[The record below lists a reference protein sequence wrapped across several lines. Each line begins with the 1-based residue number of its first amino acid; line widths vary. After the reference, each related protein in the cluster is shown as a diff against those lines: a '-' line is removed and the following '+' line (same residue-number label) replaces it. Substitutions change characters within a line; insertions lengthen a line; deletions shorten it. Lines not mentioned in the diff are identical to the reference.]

1 MPEVLELSE
10 NIKHYI
16 VNGYCFENE
25 DEYRKA
31 LKEKEGIK
39 YLNSKIVFDDINKAT
54 RLYEDLI
61 DKDVFTTQIGI
72 EYMRKLRTLI
82 IKKGGSNDIP
92 YAVIK
97 TVPDNVPAGEP
108 DRQKK
113 YKEPKVP
120 FKDKFRTSLI
130 INIVLVIVVAIMF
143 AIALSSSNPNII
155 NYERV
160 LQDKYAGWAQELSSR
175 EEALRMQENQNS
187 QN

>member
-39 YLNSKIVFDDINKAT
+39 YLNSRIVFNDIDKVT

-82 IKKGGSNDIP
+82 ITKGGSKDIP

-97 TVPDNVPAGEP
+97 TVPDNVPDGKP
-108 DRQKK
+108 GSQKK
-113 YKEPKVP
+113 HKEPKVP

>member
-1 MPEVLELSE
+1 MNICVNFAHLS
-10 NIKHYI
+10 
-16 VNGYCFENE
+16 
-25 DEYRKA
+25 
-31 LKEKEGIK
+31 
-39 YLNSKIVFDDINKAT
+39 S
-54 RLYEDLI
+54 
-61 DKDVFTTQIGI
+61 
-72 EYMRKLRTLI
+72 
-82 IKKGGSNDIP
+82 KKGGSNDIP

-155 NYERV
+155 NYEGCFRINMRDGHRNC
-160 LQDKYAGWAQELSSR
+160 QAGKKHYGCRRIRIHRIDIIL
-175 EEALRMQENQNS
+175 
-187 QN
+187 

>member
-1 MPEVLELSE
+1 MSE

-31 LKEKEGIK
+31 LREKEGIK
-39 YLNSKIVFDDINKAT
+39 YLNSRIVFDDIDKVT

-82 IKKGGSNDIP
+82 IKKGGSKDIP

-97 TVPDNVPAGEP
+97 TAPVSITADNPDG
-108 DRQKK
+108 KK
-113 YKEPKVP
+113 RHKEPKVP

-130 INIVLVIVVAIMF
+130 INIVLIIVVAIMF
-143 AIALSSSNPNII
+143 AVALSSSNPNIV

-175 EEALRMQENQNS
+175 EEALRIQENQNS

>member
-1 MPEVLELSE
+1 MSE

-39 YLNSKIVFDDINKAT
+39 YLNSKIVFDDIDKVT

-82 IKKGGSNDIP
+82 VRKGGSNDIP

-113 YKEPKVP
+113 HKEPKVP

>member
-1 MPEVLELSE
+1 MSE

-39 YLNSKIVFDDINKAT
+39 YLNSKIVFDDINKVT

-82 IKKGGSNDIP
+82 IKK
-92 YAVIK
+92 AVQMI
-97 TVPDNVPAGEP
+97 
-108 DRQKK
+108 
-113 YKEPKVP
+113 
-120 FKDKFRTSLI
+120 F
-130 INIVLVIVVAIMF
+130 
-143 AIALSSSNPNII
+143 
-155 NYERV
+155 
-160 LQDKYAGWAQELSSR
+160 
-175 EEALRMQENQNS
+175 RMQSLRLYRIMYRPENRTDRRNIRSLKSLLRINS
-187 QN
+187 GPLL

>member
-1 MPEVLELSE
+1 MSE

-16 VNGYCFENE
+16 VNGYCFESEE
-25 DEYRKA
+25 DYRKA

-39 YLNSKIVFDDINKAT
+39 YLNSRIVFDDIEKVT

-61 DKDVFTTQIGI
+61 DKEVFTTQIGI

-82 IKKGGSNDIP
+82 IKKGGSKDIP

-97 TVPDNVPAGEP
+97 SPGMDLAADNSS
-108 DRQKK
+108 KK
-113 YKEPKVP
+113 KSKEPKESRVP
-120 FKDKFRTSLI
+120 FKDKFKTSLI

>member
-1 MPEVLELSE
+1 MSE

-39 YLNSKIVFDDINKAT
+39 YLNSRIVFDDIDKVT

-82 IKKGGSNDIP
+82 VTKGGSKDIP

-97 TVPDNVPAGEP
+97 TVPGNVPAGKP
-108 DRQKK
+108 DGKKK

-130 INIVLVIVVAIMF
+130 INIVLIIVVAIMF

>member
-1 MPEVLELSE
+1 
-10 NIKHYI
+10 
-16 VNGYCFENE
+16 
-25 DEYRKA
+25 
-31 LKEKEGIK
+31 
-39 YLNSKIVFDDINKAT
+39 
-54 RLYEDLI
+54 
-61 DKDVFTTQIGI
+61 
-72 EYMRKLRTLI
+72 MRKLRTLI
-82 IKKGGSNDIP
+82 VTKGGSKDIP

-97 TVPDNVPAGEP
+97 TVPDNVPDGKP
-108 DRQKK
+108 GSQKK
-113 YKEPKVP
+113 HKEPKVP

-130 INIVLVIVVAIMF
+130 INIVLIIVVAIMF

>member
-1 MPEVLELSE
+1 MSE

-16 VNGYCFENE
+16 VNGYCFESEE
-25 DEYRKA
+25 DYRKA
-31 LKEKEGIK
+31 LREKEGIK
-39 YLNSKIVFDDINKAT
+39 YLNSRIVFDDIDKVT

-61 DKDVFTTQIGI
+61 DKEVFTTQIGI

-82 IKKGGSNDIP
+82 IKKGGSKDIP
-92 YAVIK
+92 YAVIRSSL
-97 TVPDNVPAGEP
+97 TDIPADNSSG
-108 DRQKK
+108 KK
-113 YKEPKVP
+113 AKEPKVP
-120 FKDKFRTSLI
+120 FKDKFKTSLI